1 MGENLSKEDVL
12 EIIKKEKVQFIE
24 LWFSD
29 ILGFLKSFTIT
40 LQELPKAFDEGLGF
54 DGSSVEGFVRIEE
67 SDTIAIPDPGTFAIL
82 PWETEGI
89 KSARMFCD
97 IYLPGG
103 KPFDGDPRYV
113 LKKNLERAK
122 QAGFTLYVGPELE
135 FFYFQSAES
144 PDILDKGGYF
154 DLIPRD
160 EAISLRQKTVV
171 AIEKMGIEVEI
182 AHHEVAPS
190 QHEIDLRYDEALR
203 MADKVM
209 TCRFVI
215 KEIAYREGV
224 YATFMPKPLS
234 QENGSGMHTHMSL
247 FKDGKN
253 AFYEDNG
260 SDYLSDTARKFV
272 AGLMK
277 HAPEFTA
284 VTNQWVNSYKRLVP
298 GYEAPVYIT
307 WARRN
312 RSDMIRV
319 PLYKPGK
326 EEASRIELRTP
337 DPACNPYL
345 TFAVILAAGLEG
357 IEKNYE
363 LVSPVEENVYLMTP
377 EEREKRGI
385 GMLPGSLIE
394 AIKLAEQSEVVKKA
408 LGEHVFRHFF
418 ENKRAEWDSYRKEVT
433 SYELSKYLPVL

>member
-1 MGENLSKEDVL
+1 MYSEEEVL
-12 EIIKKEKVQFIE
+12 KIIKEEKVNFIE

-40 LQELPKAFDEGLGF
+40 VQELPKAFSEGLGF

-67 SDTIAIPDPGTFAIL
+67 SDTIAVPDPATFAVL
-82 PWETEGI
+82 PWDTDGF

-113 LKKNLERAK
+113 LKRNLERARK
-122 QAGFTLYVGPELE
+122 AGFNFYVGPELE
-135 FFYFQSAES
+135 FFYFRS
-144 PDILDKGGYF
+144 PEAPEILDKGGYF

-160 EAISLRQKTVV
+160 EAVSLRQKTVV

-190 QHEIDLRYDEALR
+190 QHEIDLRYDEALK

-234 QENGSGMHTHMSL
+234 TENGSGMHTHMSL
-247 FKDGKN
+247 FKDGRN
-253 AFYEDNG
+253 AFFEDNG
-260 SDYLSDTARKFV
+260 TDYLSETARRFI

-277 HAPEFTA
+277 HAPDFTA

-307 WARRN
+307 WARKN

-345 TFAVILAAGLEG
+345 TFSVILAAGLEG
-357 IEKNYE
+357 IEKGYD
-363 LVSPVEENVYLMTP
+363 LVPPVEENVYQMSA

-385 GMLPGSLIE
+385 GVLPGSLIE

-408 LGEHVFRHFF
+408 LGDHVYQHFLD
-418 ENKRAEWDSYRKEVT
+418 NKRAEWDNYRKEVT
-433 SYELSKYLPVL
+433 SYELSRYLPVL